1 MYSRVVS
8 IWEQCYNI
16 HKIEVNKL
24 RSNEEIIEIIDSKRK
39 EKHLSISELAR
50 RVGMAKSAL
59 SRYFNKT
66 REFPLNRAEDF
77 AKVLGISSE
86 YLLGFYEESN
96 DNNSIETIYN
106 QLEPPRQQK
115 VYDFAENQLK
125 EQEQEIKRE
134 NNPIT
139 SLEQFRKKK
148 EEETVYGTTKWYGAV
163 SAGTGEFL
171 TDETCEEIELPVEQ
185 IPDEADFCLSVN
197 GDSMEP
203 IFHDNDYVFVKRQSV
218 IFSGNIG
225 VVIVNGE
232 SFLKRIWFENNNI
245 RLESFNKKYKDII
258 ITENDEFK
266 IVGKVVM

>member
-1 MYSRVVS
+1 MNEKLFPERLK
-8 IWEQCYNI
+8 ELR
-16 HKIEVNKL
+16 IEKGITL
-24 RSNEEIIEIIDSKRK
+24 E
-39 EKHLSISELAR
+39 ELAKNI
-50 RVGMAKSAL
+50 GTTKTTL
-59 SRYFNKT
+59 SRYENGERSPKLQLVGLLANYFQVDMAWLSGQSIYKNT
-66 REFPLNRAEDF
+66 LD
-77 AKVLGISSE
+77 VLPV
-86 YLLGFYEESN
+86 
-96 DNNSIETIYN
+96 YN
-106 QLEPPRQQK
+106 QLTPSRQQK

-171 TDETCEEIELPVEQ
+171 TDETCEEIELPIEQ

-203 IFHDNDYVFVKRQSV
+203 IFHDNDYVFVKRQSE

-258 ITENDEFK
+258 ITENDEFR

>member
-1 MYSRVVS
+1 MTN
-8 IWEQCYNI
+8 NI
-16 HKIEVNKL
+16 IGTQISLLRKKFGLTQEDLANKL
-24 RSNEEIIEIIDSKRK
+24 GFSKQTVSNWETGLKTPRMGAIQKIADLFNVSKSFIIEGIDESKN
-39 EKHLSISELAR
+39 S
-50 RVGMAKSAL
+50 
-59 SRYFNKT
+59 
-66 REFPLNRAEDF
+66 
-77 AKVLGISSE
+77 
-86 YLLGFYEESN
+86 
-96 DNNSIETIYN
+96 SIEKIYN
-106 QLEPPRQQK
+106 QLESRRQQK

-125 EQEQEIKRE
+125 EQKQEIKRE

-148 EEETVYGTTKWYGAV
+148 EEGIIYGTTKWYGAV

-171 TDETCEEIELPVEQ
+171 TDETCEEIELPIEQ

-203 IFHDNDYVFVKRQSV
+203 IFHDNDYVFVKRQSE

-258 ITENDEFK
+258 ITENDEFR

>member
-1 MYSRVVS
+1 MIGTQISLLRKKFGLTQ
-8 IWEQCYNI
+8 EDLA
-16 HKIEVNKL
+16 NKL
-24 RSNEEIIEIIDSKRK
+24 GFSKQTVSNWETGLKTPRMGAIQKIADLFNVSKSFIIEGIDESKN
-39 EKHLSISELAR
+39 S
-50 RVGMAKSAL
+50 
-59 SRYFNKT
+59 
-66 REFPLNRAEDF
+66 
-77 AKVLGISSE
+77 
-86 YLLGFYEESN
+86 
-96 DNNSIETIYN
+96 SIEKIYN
-106 QLEPPRQQK
+106 QLESRRQQK

-125 EQEQEIKRE
+125 EQKQEIKRE

-148 EEETVYGTTKWYGAV
+148 EEGIIYGTTKWYGAV

-171 TDETCEEIELPVEQ
+171 TDETCEEIELPIEQ

-203 IFHDNDYVFVKRQSV
+203 IFHDNDYVFVKRQSE

-258 ITENDEFK
+258 ITENDEFR

>member
-1 MYSRVVS
+1 MNEKLFPERLK
-8 IWEQCYNI
+8 ELR
-16 HKIEVNKL
+16 IEKGITL
-24 RSNEEIIEIIDSKRK
+24 E
-39 EKHLSISELAR
+39 ELAKNI
-50 RVGMAKSAL
+50 GTTKTTL
-59 SRYFNKT
+59 SRYENGERSPKLQLVGLLANYFQVDMAWLSGQSIYKNT
-66 REFPLNRAEDF
+66 LD
-77 AKVLGISSE
+77 VLPV
-86 YLLGFYEESN
+86 
-96 DNNSIETIYN
+96 YN
-106 QLEPPRQQK
+106 QLTPSRQQK

-125 EQEQEIKRE
+125 EQKQEIKRE

-148 EEETVYGTTKWYGAV
+148 EEGIIYGTTKWYGAV

-171 TDETCEEIELPVEQ
+171 TDETCEEIELPIEQ

-203 IFHDNDYVFVKRQSV
+203 IFHDNDYVFVKRQSE

-258 ITENDEFK
+258 ITENDEFR

>member
-1 MYSRVVS
+1 MTN
-8 IWEQCYNI
+8 NI
-16 HKIEVNKL
+16 IGTQISLLRKKFGLTQEDLANKL
-24 RSNEEIIEIIDSKRK
+24 GFSKQTVSNWETGLKTPRMGAIQKIADLFNVSKSFIIEGIDESKN
-39 EKHLSISELAR
+39 S
-50 RVGMAKSAL
+50 
-59 SRYFNKT
+59 
-66 REFPLNRAEDF
+66 
-77 AKVLGISSE
+77 
-86 YLLGFYEESN
+86 
-96 DNNSIETIYN
+96 SIEKIYN
-106 QLEPPRQQK
+106 QLESPRQQK

-125 EQEQEIKRE
+125 EQKQEIKRE

-148 EEETVYGTTKWYGAV
+148 EEGIIYGTTKWYGAV

-171 TDETCEEIELPVEQ
+171 TDETCEEIELPIEQ

-203 IFHDNDYVFVKRQSV
+203 IFHDNDYVFVKRQSE

-258 ITENDEFK
+258 ITENDEFR